1 MKKKNL
7 LIILIICMLIIFL
20 LTIFIFIPLYKDYKV
35 EEEKRL
41 EEERIKNA
49 TIIVNLKEDLK
60 TPLFTEIKVSDYIT
74 EINGNIIEDYIIE
87 TNKLGKQS
95 IKFEY
100 INEENIKIP
109 YEFEIEV
116 VDITPPKIWLNST
129 YTITNTFNGNLL
141 EKIMCADD
149 YDDKPDCKI
158 IGEYKTNEVGNYKLV
173 YEAIDDSG
181 NKTSKDFTLIVK
193 EPSKNNSSSNYN
205 PPRTDFNEV
214 IKNYKKEN
222 TKIGI
227 DVSGYQ
233 GDINFEAVKNAGV
246 EFAIIKVGS
255 TKGIDLDYYV
265 DSKFIR
271 NIEGFNDVGIPV
283 GVYFYSYGNDKE
295 DSINDAKWVLEQ
307 IKPYK
312 VELGIAYD
320 WENWS
325 FYNRFENSFYTLT
338 QNANF
343 FLNEVEK
350 AGYNGILYGSKNYL
364 EQVWMDTKYDIWL
377 AHYNK
382 QTSYQGNFK
391 YWQICDNGKVDGI
404 NANVDINIMYTN

>member
-74 EINGNIIEDYIIE
+74 EINGNLIEDYIIE

-193 EPSKNNSSSNYN
+193 EPSKNNSSSSYN
-205 PPRTDFNEV
+205 PPRTDFNDV
-214 IKNYKKEN
+214 IKNYKTEN

-338 QNANF
+338 QNAVE

-404 NANVDINIMYTN
+404 NANVDINIMYN

>member
-7 LIILIICMLIIFL
+7 IIILITCLIIISILIVFV
-20 LTIFIFIPLYKDYKV
+20 FIPLYKDYKV

-49 TIIVNLKEDLK
+49 TIIVTLKEDLK
-60 TPLFTEIKVSDYIT
+60 TPLFTNIKVSDYIV
-74 EINGNIIEDYIIE
+74 EINGNIIEDYIID
-87 TNKLGKQS
+87 TNKLGKQN

-116 VDITPPKIWLNST
+116 VDITPPKVWLNST
-129 YTITNTFNGNLL
+129 YTITNNFNGNLL

-149 YDDKPDCKI
+149 FDDKPNCKI
-158 IGEYKTNEVGNYKLV
+158 IGDYKTNEVGSYKLV
-173 YEAIDDSG
+173 YEAIDASG
-181 NKTSKDFTLIVK
+181 NKTTKDFTLIVK
-193 EPSKNNSSSNYN
+193 EPSKNNSSSSYN

-214 IKNYKKEN
+214 IKNYKTEN

-233 GDINFEAVKNAGV
+233 GDINFEEVKNAGV
-246 EFAIIKVGS
+246 EFVFIKVGS

-271 NIEGFNDVGIPV
+271 NIEGFNSVGIPV

-350 AGYNGILYGSKNYL
+350 AGYSGILYGSKNYL
-364 EQVWMDTKYDIWL
+364 EQVWMDTKYDTWL

-382 QTSYQGNFK
+382 RTSYQGKYK

-404 NANVDINIMYTN
+404 NANVDINIMYN